1 MGFKRDQ
8 CIHDKDNMLKPSKD
22 MNLYALNRI
31 VKACYDRGSIGNRL
45 NSRRRHSMQP
55 EAMFGHKQDLLFN
68 DLRSIVLTVGV
79 DRIDG
84 SHNSSSRPDFI
95 N

>member
-1 MGFKRDQ
+1 
-8 CIHDKDNMLKPSKD
+8 
-22 MNLYALNRI
+22 MNLYTLNRI
-31 VKACYDRGSIGNRL
+31 VKACYDRESAGDRL
-45 NSRRRHSMQP
+45 NSRCGHSMQL
-55 EAMFGHKQDLLFN
+55 EAMFDHKQDLLFN
-68 DLRSIVLTVGV
+68 DFRSIVLTVEV